1 VLKQNNGLF
10 VVLEGIDGSG
20 KTTIAKT
27 LVEKLRS
34 YGYKAEYTFEP
45 TDSDIVELMRTKYRE
60 YRDAYIDALTF
71 ALDRLLHIKLKIKPL
86 LNQGYIVVSDRYFY
100 SSVAYQSAS
109 GAPIEWVLEVNKWA
123 LKPDVAIYLDVDPV
137 TGLNRKTSQETRFP
151 EFEKLEFTY
160 RVREVY
166 LELVRRGLL
175 VMIDAKRSFE
185 EVYRD
190 VENHVL
196 NALRAKSTS

>member
-1 VLKQNNGLF
+1 
-10 VVLEGIDGSG
+10 
-20 KTTIAKT
+20 
-27 LVEKLRS
+27 
-34 YGYKAEYTFEP
+34 
-45 TDSDIVELMRTKYRE
+45 MRTKYRE

-137 TGLNRKTSQETRFP
+137 TGLNRKPHRKRDFRSLKTR
-151 EFEKLEFTY
+151 
-160 RVREVY
+160 VY
-166 LELVRRGLL
+166 L
-175 VMIDAKRSFE
+175 
-185 EVYRD
+185 
-190 VENHVL
+190 
-196 NALRAKSTS
+196 